1 MPIQYLET
9 LEAFKTAINSPELVS
24 IDFTATWC
32 GPCKTISPVFEQLAE
47 SYTNCNFY
55 KVDVDNAP
63 EIVSECNITSMPTFK
78 FYKNGVEITTF
89 TGCNSQLLQET
100 VFNNK

>member
-1 MPIQYLET
+1 MTIQYLET
-9 LEAFKTAINSPELVS
+9 LEDFKKAIDSENLVS

-47 SYTNCNFY
+47 THTNCDFY
-55 KVDVDNAP
+55 KVDVDDAE

-78 FYKNGVEITTF
+78 FYKNGKEITTF
-89 TGCNSQLLQET
+89 TGSNSQLLQET
-100 VFNNK
+100 VLNNK